1 MVEIAQRQRWVKLRG
16 HLTKSQSH
24 LFSRDLEERF
34 EAKIKMVV
42 LVFLFFCL
50 LPLMFWV
57 CMYSEILPKLFC
69 VSFNADLYIFLD
81 LWV

>member
-42 LVFLFFCL
+42 LVFLFSFS
-50 LPLMFWV
+50 FF
-57 CMYSEILPKLFC
+57 LFAALD
-69 VSFNADLYIFLD
+69 VLGLYVF
-81 LWV
+81 